1 MPRIVLGY
9 YFIVHLFGNAP
20 ICVSSVLERRKS
32 KREGSGAMS
41 LCQLRWGGRV
51 GPKKDDNK
59 KEWAS
64 LLIEIFFLFFNL
76 FTGALPLYFN
86 ISFCIQYLYVNLGHR
101 SPRVMSWGA
110 CVG

>member
-1 MPRIVLGY
+1 MCLHI
-9 YFIVHLFGNAP
+9 
-20 ICVSSVLERRKS
+20 ERRKN

-64 LLIEIFFLFFNL
+64 LLIEILVFNP
-76 FTGALPLYFN
+76 TNAR
-86 ISFCIQYLYVNLGHR
+86 SIQLDLGNFDTYE
-101 SPRVMSWGA
+101 
-110 CVG
+110 